1 MAMTR
6 TARAFVAASALMTS
20 AAALADDTLRAE
32 ALAFN
37 CFTCHGTDGRS
48 PGAMPGL
55 YGKSAAYLR
64 QRLRE
69 LRAGAGAAE
78 PTIMQRIARGY
89 SDAEIDLIAEYLA
102 GLGR

>member
-6 TARAFVAASALMTS
+6 TACALVAVSALVTS
-20 AAALADDTLRAE
+20 AAGLADDSRRAE

-37 CFTCHGTDGRS
+37 CFICHGTEGRS

-55 YGKSAAYLR
+55 YGKSSAYLR

-69 LRAGAGAAE
+69 LRAGAGE
-78 PTIMQRIARGY
+78 STIMQRIARGY
-89 SDAEIDLIAEYLA
+89 TDAEIDLIADYLA
-102 GLGR
+102 ELGR